1 MSNVNQLL
9 AKALSTTSEDEAM
22 ACLRMARKKGGRLED
37 SSAPAEYNGHD
48 AKYWY
53 DKAYKWY
60 HEAKKHSDG
69 LSPEQQKHLYRMYQ
83 SEVESVSRLRQE
95 KYVLER
101 EISKLKD
108 MPKGTWKLPVIF
120 LQAFIILMLVQMIS

>member
-1 MSNVNQLL
+1 MSNINQLL

-37 SSAPAEYNGHD
+37 SSVPSEYNGHS

-60 HEAKKHSDG
+60 HEAKKLSDG
-69 LSPEQQKHLYRMYQ
+69 LTKDQQKQLFQMY
-83 SEVESVSRLRQE
+83 ES
-95 KYVLER
+95 ER
-101 EISKLKD
+101 ESARQLRHDKYNLEKEIDSLK
-108 MPKGTWKLPVIF
+108 KRSTGAWKLPVIG
-120 LQAFIILMLVQMIS
+120 LQFMIICVLIQFIG

>member
-1 MSNVNQLL
+1 MSNINQLL

-22 ACLRMARKKGGRLED
+22 ACLRMARKKGGRLEN
-37 SSAPAEYNGHD
+37 SSVPAEYNGHD

-69 LSPEQQKHLYRMYQ
+69 LSLDQQMHLYRIYQ
-83 SEVESVSRLRQE
+83 SEVESGSRLRQE
-95 KYVLER
+95 KYALER
-101 EISKLKD
+101 EIAKLKD

-120 LQAFIILMLVQMIS
+120 FQAFIILMLVQMIN